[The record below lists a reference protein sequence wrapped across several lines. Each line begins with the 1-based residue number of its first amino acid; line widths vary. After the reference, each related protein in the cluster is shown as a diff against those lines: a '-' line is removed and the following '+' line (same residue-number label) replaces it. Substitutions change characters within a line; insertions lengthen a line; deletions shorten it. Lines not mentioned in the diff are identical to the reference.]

1 MSIELTP
8 EEYDAKSSEV
18 VVKISERFLRQ
29 RLPDDWHEWEN
40 EVIDRFLLE
49 EALPPFRYANADDMY
64 ELITGV
70 GLDIMN
76 ILGFKDASIDYEELR
91 KIEERTNELYG

>member
-1 MSIELTP
+1 MTIELTP
-8 EEYDAKSSEV
+8 EEYDAKFAEV

-29 RLPDDWHEWEN
+29 SLPDHWHEWES

-49 EALPPFRYANADDMY
+49 EALHPFRYVNADDMY

-70 GLDIMN
+70 GVDIMN
-76 ILGFKDASIDYEELR
+76 ILGIKDASVDYERLS
-91 KIEERTNELYG
+91 KIEERIND